1 MGAIF
6 GIIILKNGIPSIIRH
21 EELQRMSHSMK
32 HRGPNYEAYHLEGKV
47 GLGVRVLKDF
57 DLACQPVQDREK
69 TVCVVCDGQIHNFDE
84 LKKSKAEEDQDS
96 CSNSEALVYLWKTHG
111 SNFVKKLKGMFAI
124 ALYDKSKSLILVATD
139 KFGTKPVYY
148 FVNDNRL
155 IFASE
160 IKAILATQTRWDA
173 DYRAILDFFIV
184 GHPLNGKTFFKGVN
198 RLLPGH
204 MLLISGCMV
213 RKFKYYNFEFVE
225 KGEKLD
231 ESQTREHLQELLS
244 KNVEKSLLADVP
256 IGMALSGGVDSSLL
270 TAIASKIL
278 RSRGK
283 KLKTFSLVFPGY
295 QCDESRYART
305 IAKTADTEHHEVTH
319 SSEDLVEGLFR
330 FLLSSEE
337 PYEYISTHILG
348 LIERASKH
356 VKILLSGN
364 GGGCI
369 FGGRDDHIWA
379 HIQQCL
385 IERRE
390 LRNYFFAAVRIIMRD
405 ALRRDF
411 SSFFSFLELF
421 LPSLASPFFV
431 AKLCSRDESFKKR
444 FLSKDL
450 NRELR
455 GYYPSLIRHN
465 IGKNLEPFDKATF
478 YGLEEYLSNLLVIA
492 DKLSM
497 ACSIPSIH
505 CFMEQDLAEYALSI
519 PHSQK
524 IKNLQQKYILKKAAE
539 YFIPKEIVWRK
550 KMPLHMPTEV
560 WFRNELKKFITDVLK
575 GSRIKSRE
583 FFNQSFV
590 EMILA
595 EHIEGK
601 CDRST
606 LLGRL
611 LSFEIWCRIFLDTTE
626 GKINP

>member
-6 GIIILKNGIPSIIRH
+6 GIIILKNGTNSIIRH
-21 EELQRMSHSMK
+21 KELQRMSHSLK

-57 DLACQPVQDREK
+57 DITCQPIQDREK
-69 TVCVVCDGQIHNFDE
+69 TVCVVCDGQIQNFDE
-84 LKKSKAEEDQDS
+84 LKKSKVEEDQDS
-96 CSNSEALVYLWKTHG
+96 CSNSEALLYLWKTHG

-124 ALYDKSKSLILVATD
+124 ALYDKSKSLVLVATD

-148 FVNDNRL
+148 FVDDNRL

-160 IKAILATQTRWDA
+160 IKAILATQTHWDV
-173 DYRAILDFFIV
+173 DYRAIIDFFIV

-204 MLLISGCMV
+204 MLLISGCMI
-213 RKFKYYNFEFVE
+213 RKLKYCDFEFVG
-225 KGEKLD
+225 KGEKLG

-244 KNVEKSLLADVP
+244 KNVEKSLLANVP

-283 KLKTFSLVFPGY
+283 KLKTFTLVFPRY
-295 QCDESRYART
+295 ECDESRYART
-305 IAKTADTEHHEVTH
+305 IAKLADTEHHEVTH
-319 SSEDLVEGLFR
+319 SPEDLVEGLSR

-337 PYEYISTHILG
+337 PYEYISTHIFG
-348 LIERASKH
+348 VIERASKH

-364 GGGCI
+364 GAGII
-369 FGGRDDHIWA
+369 FGGISDIIWP

-421 LPSLASPFFV
+421 LPSLASPFLV
-431 AKLCSRDESFKKR
+431 ATLCSRDESFKKR

-450 NRELR
+450 NRELK
-455 GYYPSLIRHN
+455 GYYPSLIKHN

-478 YGLEEYLSNLLVIA
+478 YGLKEWLGMVLVTA

-497 ACSIPSIH
+497 ACSISSIH
-505 CFMEQDLAEYALSI
+505 CFMEQELAEYALSI
-519 PHSQK
+519 HHSQK
-524 IKNLQQKYILKKAAE
+524 IKNLQKKYILKKVAE
-539 YFIPKEIVWRK
+539 HFIPKRIIWRK
-550 KMPLHMPTEV
+550 KMALHMPTEV
-560 WFRNELKKFITDVLK
+560 WFRKELKKFITDILT
-575 GSRIKSRE
+575 GSRTISRE

-590 EMILA
+590 EIILA

-601 CDRST
+601 RNHSD
-606 LLGRL
+606 LLERL
-611 LSFEIWCRIFLDTTE
+611 LSFEIWYRIFLDNTE

>member
-6 GIIILKNGIPSIIRH
+6 GIITLKNGITSIIRH

-32 HRGPNYEAYHLEGKV
+32 HRGPSYEAYHLNGKV

-69 TVCVVCDGQIHNFDE
+69 AVCVVCDGQIHNFDE

-96 CSNSEALVYLWKTHG
+96 CSNSEALLSLWKTHG
-111 SNFVKKLKGMFAI
+111 SNFVKKLRGMFAI
-124 ALYDKSKSLILVATD
+124 ALYDKSKSLVLVATD

-204 MLLISGCMV
+204 MLLISGCKV
-213 RKFKYYNFEFVE
+213 RKFKYYDFEFVE

-231 ESQTREHLQELLS
+231 ESQTREHLQELLL
-244 KNVEKSLLADVP
+244 KNVEKSLLTDVP
-256 IGMALSGGVDSSLL
+256 IGMSLSGGVDSSLL

-283 KLKTFSLVFPGY
+283 KLKTFSLSFPGY
-295 QCDESRYART
+295 ECDESRYARK
-305 IAKTADTEHHEVTH
+305 IAKAADTEHHEVTH
-319 SSEDLVEGLFR
+319 SPEDLVEGLFR
-330 FLLSSEE
+330 FLRSSEE
-337 PYEYISTHILG
+337 PYEYISTHIFDV
-348 LIERASKH
+348 IERASKH
-356 VKILLSGN
+356 VKILLSGT
-364 GGGCI
+364 GGDCI
-369 FGGRDDHIWA
+369 FGGRRDHIWA

-411 SSFFSFLELF
+411 TSFFSFLELF
-421 LPSLASPFFV
+421 FPSLASPFLV
-431 AKLCSRDESFKKR
+431 ATLCSRDESFKKR

-450 NRELR
+450 NRKLR

-465 IGKNLEPFDKATF
+465 IGKYLEPFDRATF
-478 YGLEEYLSNLLVIA
+478 YALEEYLSNLLVTA

-497 ACSIPSIH
+497 ACSISSVH

-519 PHSQK
+519 HHSQK
-524 IKNLQQKYILKKAAE
+524 VKNLQQKYVLKKVAE

-560 WFRNELKKFITDVLK
+560 WFRNELKKFITDALK
-575 GSRIKSRE
+575 GSRIRE

-595 EHIEGK
+595 EYIEGK
-601 CDRST
+601 CNRCDLLER
-606 LLGRL
+606 LLG
-611 LSFEIWCRIFLDTTE
+611 FEIWCRIFLDTME
-626 GKINP
+626 GRINP